1 MDEPVSMNAGMT
13 GKRVQKERLLLLL
26 VISAAVITYAPTFKF
41 LWGKWMEDAQ
51 YSLAP
56 LVPFVCGYFVWKKWP
71 EVKALERSPSV
82 WGLAIIFAALLL
94 HLSGVALDVSGPSGV
109 SVLLCILGGCLC
121 LHGPA
126 LVRTLAFPLAYTAFM
141 IPVPGGVL
149 DNVGFPLQLWASGTT
164 AAILQLIGIEVVRS
178 GVDLAVPG
186 YEFQVAQACSG
197 MSSLVALVG
206 VTAVFAYITKL
217 PPVYKWIL
225 FALSIPIALAA
236 NIVRITTIALVG
248 YQWGPDAAQNI
259 YHDWSS
265 PLLFVAAILLLVVLS
280 RGFEWLS
287 GRRTTS

>member
-1 MDEPVSMNAGMT
+1 MDKPVSVRAGET
-13 GKRVQKERLLLLL
+13 EKPVRGELLWLLL
-26 VISAAVITYAPTFKF
+26 VIAAAVVTYAPTFRY
-41 LWGKWMEDAQ
+41 LWAKWMDDAQ

-56 LVPFVCGYFVWKKWP
+56 LVPFVSGYFVWKKWP
-71 EVKALERSPSV
+71 EVKALRRSPSV
-82 WGLAIIFAALLL
+82 WGLVIISCALLL
-94 HLSGVALDVSGPSGV
+94 HLVGVALDVSGPSGV
-109 SVLLCILGGCLC
+109 SVLLCLLGGCLC
-121 LHGPA
+121 FHGPS
-126 LVRTLAFPLAYTAFM
+126 LVRTLAFPLAYTVFM

-164 AAILQLIGIEVVRS
+164 AAILRLIGIEVVRS

-225 FALSIPIALAA
+225 FALSIPIALTA